1 MDYAERAV
9 TLRRD
14 DLFGTM
20 KKQTK
25 HRAIVYSLEKRRDHL
40 AMEERFLES
49 AQEMLNRKIDAA
61 GKCIPLY
68 GHQIPVLLSFHEYLM
83 NLVTQPGGIQDP
95 PFCRIVLPPRTG
107 KTVIAGEIISQTG
120 LCSAFVVPTK
130 VLVQQTMQMLRT
142 LLPGVPI
149 GLYYGDE
156 KRPVRNGVNI
166 TTYATL
172 QRHFITDCLPAAVRR
187 SALIFVDEAHHSMT
201 ELRLETLHKAFDKKS
216 IRLALTATPDYGDH
230 RKLRNYYPQLIYEM
244 ELLDAMDQ
252 KLLAPTRMWVAEVDA
267 DASVIRLIAGD
278 YEPEI
283 LGRLMSSSP
292 FFQAVRLFR
301 YSISNRDVP
310 ALIVCASRQQ
320 AHDLRIF
327 LKQHKPP
334 GRPIPALI
342 LGETSEK
349 ERNRILHSFEQ
360 GHIDTLI
367 QVGVLIEGWNAPRC
381 KLLLDLAPSLSR
393 VRATQKYF
401 RVMTRYDGMDARIVV
416 ILPRNLPKQ
425 PILPI
430 DLILKPGE
438 TYDCGDLI
446 KDEES
451 GKTARRV
458 PIDGPKKTPIKS
470 IRIKS
475 RLVACAE
482 LAKPK
487 LDPHDFG
494 QIRQVLTSCPD
505 FKLRIPFGSRGFK
518 RLFFNHPFFV
528 GSGELLLRYLKV
540 SDGKKVFSEFMAGLF
555 PEEFS
560 NMIIDQNGGPVDV
573 TERRCMDDFRYLV
586 QAAVKSN
593 KNGGKPEEPLLH
605 TLNAL
610 CGGAKVTATPEKML
624 LRLEQ
629 INSLFTTLVFMD
641 HRLQQAV
648 IKRLGLFGESE
659 STWNEIGKDLNVSG
673 ERARQI
679 FHRALRILRKKHLR
693 RTMFDRPII
702 NSIEEYP
709 DLAQIVFGSSETFL

>member
-1 MDYAERAV
+1 
-9 TLRRD
+9 
-14 DLFGTM
+14 M
-20 KKQTK
+20 KKQRGDRTK
-25 HRAIVYSLEKRRDHL
+25 VYSLEKGRDHL

-49 AQEMLNRKIDAA
+49 AQEMLNREIDAA
-61 GKCIPLY
+61 GKCIPLHQ
-68 GHQIPVLLSFHEYLM
+68 HQIPVLLSFREYLM
-83 NLVTQPGGIQDP
+83 NLATQPGGIQDP

-130 VLVQQTMQMLRT
+130 TLVQQTMQMLRT

-149 GLYYGDE
+149 GLYYGVE

-166 TTYATL
+166 TTYNTL
-172 QRHFITDCLPAAVRR
+172 QRHFFTDCLPTAVRR
-187 SALIFVDEAHHSMT
+187 SALVFVDEAHHSMT

-230 RKLRNYYPQLIYEM
+230 RKLKFFFPQLIYEM

-267 DASVIRLIAGD
+267 NASVIRLVAGD

-292 FFQAVRLFR
+292 FFQAVRIFR
-301 YSISNRDVP
+301 YSTANRDVP

-327 LKQHKPP
+327 LEQHKPP
-334 GRPIPALI
+334 DRPIPALV
-342 LGETSEK
+342 LGETPEK
-349 ERNRILHSFEQ
+349 ERNRILRRFDQ

-438 TYDCGDLI
+438 TYECGDLI
-446 KDEES
+446 KNGES
-451 GKTARRV
+451 GKTVKRAL
-458 PIDGPKKTPIKS
+458 IDGPKKTPIKS
-470 IRIKS
+470 IRIKTH
-475 RLVACAE
+475 LVACAE

-487 LDPHDFG
+487 LNPHDFE
-494 QIRQVLTSCPD
+494 QIRQVLTSCPE
-505 FKLRIPFGSRGFK
+505 FKLRMPFGSRRFR

-528 GSGELLLRYLKV
+528 GSGEMLLRYIVV
-540 SDGKKVFSEFMAGLF
+540 SDGEKAFSDFIAGLF
-555 PEEFS
+555 PEEFG
-560 NMIIDQNGGPVDV
+560 NLIIDQNGGPVDV
-573 TERRCMDDFRYLV
+573 VEHRCIDDFRYLV

-593 KNGGKPEEPLLH
+593 KNGGKPEESLLH

-610 CGGAKVTATPEKML
+610 CGGAKVTATPEEML

-629 INSLFTTLVFMD
+629 INSLLTTLVFMD
-641 HRLQQAV
+641 HRLQQAI

-659 STWNEIGKDLNVSG
+659 STWYEIGRDFNVSR

-679 FHRALRILRKKHLR
+679 FLRALSILRKKHLR
-693 RTMFDRPII
+693 RTMFDRPIL

-709 DLAQIVFGSSETFL
+709 DLAQIVFEPSETFL